1 MAQRRMLNVNLIS
14 SDDFCNLP
22 HMAQLLYL
30 HLNMN
35 ADDDGLVGN
44 ATRLMRSLG
53 IQKRY
58 LAALTD
64 KEYLISFESGVVA
77 ITHWHYNNHIRKDR
91 YVKTRYIN
99 ELSKLKIDNGEIYK
113 LLDFPEEIG
122 TFGRPNDNQSAPQYS
137 IDKISIDKDSL
148 EKNSI
153 GKPSIEKVRRE
164 ESADDSA
171 FEFEEEHCN
180 NPNIQLLAEHA
191 VSSSA
196 LRSKAYT
203 DTLTEEQKE
212 KYNKFLYSL
221 NMYLMKNHKCIDVD
235 AFVKYNED
243 RRWKGKNGESVIT
256 NYKEYVEYWERN
268 ENPTPRRLY

>member
-44 ATRLMRSLG
+44 ATRIMRSLG

-58 LAALTD
+58 LATLTD
-64 KEYLISFESGVVA
+64 NGYLIPFESGVVA
-77 ITHWHYNNHIRKDR
+77 ITHWHCNNHIRKDR

-113 LLDFPEEIG
+113 LLDFPGENG
-122 TFGRPNDNQSAPQYS
+122 TFGQPNDNQSAPQYS
-137 IDKISIDKDSL
+137 IDKESIGKNSLEKDSIDKLS
-148 EKNSI
+148 K
-153 GKPSIEKVRRE
+153 EKVRKE
-164 ESADDSA
+164 ESVDDSA
-171 FEFEEEHCN
+171 FEFEEIQCN

-191 VSSSA
+191 VSSTA

-203 DTLTEEQKE
+203 DTLTEKQKE

-221 NMYLMKNHKCIDVD
+221 NMYLMINHKPIDVD
-235 AFVKYNED
+235 AFIKYNED
-243 RRWKGKNGESVIT
+243 RRWKGRNGESVIT

-268 ENPTPRRLY
+268 ENPTPKRLY